1 MARPRTIV
9 GRKRREKDPPLA
21 EGTGP
26 ARVVGFI
33 ERHTGLRLLPWQHQ
47 VIEGIYADQ
56 DGVRPVRTAY
66 ISVAR
71 GNGKSHL
78 GAAVALY
85 ELFQERAHVVLVASD
100 VAQARDVTF
109 KIATD
114 LLRDSET
121 LRKLAVL
128 QRGEILVPSLRSR
141 LQVIPADASGAQGYH
156 PTCVIFD
163 ELHTQ
168 QRRDLFDALS
178 LGLAP
183 GGLLLATTTAG
194 DNRESICHEIY
205 GYAKKVDA
213 GEVVDPSFYS
223 CIFEAAAEDTWED
236 PATWAQANP
245 GLGATLQAAD
255 IRQEVARIRE
265 TPSALNSFLR
275 YRLNRWT
282 SQTTRWLDP
291 GIWAENGGEVDEGA
305 LAGASCYAGI
315 DLSAISDLTAC
326 VLVFPQPDETFHVV
340 CRFWCAESQ
349 ITSPANQLRDTY
361 EAWRR
366 QGFLKA
372 TPGSTVRLQTVINDI
387 LELRR
392 RFSIREVAIDRLFE
406 GRAVEQALTEHG
418 LRVAPMSMSIVNVG
432 AATQLLERLY
442 IERKLRHGNHPV
454 LAWMAGNVEVRE
466 GPMGG
471 MLPSKK
477 ASRDKIDGIVA
488 LILALDRYEKSP
500 PSVYEHRGVL
510 SVQGF

>member
-1 MARPRTIV
+1 MARPRAIV

-26 ARVVGFI
+26 ARVLGFI
-33 ERHTGLRLLPWQHQ
+33 ERHTGLRLLPWQQ
-47 VIEGIYADQ
+47 TVIEGVYRVQSGA
-56 DGVRPVRTAY
+56 RPVRTAY

-78 GAAVALY
+78 GASVALY

-100 VAQARDVTF
+100 VAQARDITF
-109 KIATD
+109 KVATD
-114 LLRDSET
+114 LIRDSET
-121 LRKLAVL
+121 LNRLAVVR
-128 QRGEILVPSLRSR
+128 RGEILVPSLRSR
-141 LQVIPADASGAQGYH
+141 LQVIPADAPGAQGLH

-168 QRRDLFDALS
+168 QRRELFDALS

-194 DNRESICHEIY
+194 DNRETICYEVY
-205 GYAKKVDA
+205 GYARKVDA
-213 GEVVDPSFYS
+213 GDVVDPSFYS
-223 CIFEAAAEDTWED
+223 FICEAASEDSWDD
-236 PATWAQANP
+236 PATWAMANP
-245 GLGATLQAAD
+245 GLGKTLQAAD
-255 IRQEVARIRE
+255 IQQEVARIRE

-282 SQTTRWLDP
+282 SQTTRWLDSRV
-291 GIWAENGGEVDEGA
+291 WAENGGEVDEAA
-305 LAGASCYAGI
+305 LAGVSCYAGV

-326 VLVFPQPDETFHVV
+326 VLVFHRPDETFHVL

-349 ITSPANQLRDTY
+349 LTAPGNRLRDTY
-361 EAWRR
+361 QAWQR

-372 TPGSTVRLQTVINDI
+372 TPGLTVRLQTVIDDI
-387 LELRR
+387 LELSR

-471 MLPSKK
+471 LLPSKK

-488 LILALDRYEKSP
+488 LILALDRYEKTP
-500 PSVYEHRGVL
+500 QSVYEHRGIH
-510 SVQGF
+510 SVEIF